1 VDKNYECDL
10 ACNELSFVLSP
21 LEIGH
26 FVENV
31 KDGN

>member
-10 ACNELSFVLSP
+10 ACNELSFVLNRMK
-21 LEIGH
+21 IGH

-31 KDGN
+31 KGG